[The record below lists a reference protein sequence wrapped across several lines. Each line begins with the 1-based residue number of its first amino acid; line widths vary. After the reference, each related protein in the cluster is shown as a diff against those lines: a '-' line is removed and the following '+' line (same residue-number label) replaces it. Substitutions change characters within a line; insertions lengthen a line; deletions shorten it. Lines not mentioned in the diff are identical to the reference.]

1 MVERAIRGAVHHG
14 RRVAIGVAGGTILV
28 AGVAMI
34 VLPGPAIV
42 AIPAG
47 LGILSIEFEWAG
59 RWRDA
64 LLARLPIGKRGEA
77 GSAADPDG
85 SPPQIR
91 SAAGSSR
98 SRAHPRST
106 S

>member
-1 MVERAIRGAVHHG
+1 MVERAIRGVVHHG
-14 RRVAIGVAGGTILV
+14 RRVAIGVAGGTLLV

-34 VLPGPAIV
+34 VLPGPAII

-64 LLARLPIGKRGEA
+64 LLARLALARRTDA
-77 GSAADPDG
+77 GSGAAPGG
-85 SPPQIR
+85 SSEIR

-98 SRAHPRST
+98 SPAPPRST

>member
-1 MVERAIRGAVHHG
+1 MVERAIRGVVHHG

-47 LGILSIEFEWAG
+47 LGILAIEFEWAG

-64 LLARLPIGKRGEA
+64 LLARLPIRKRTDPGPD
-77 GSAADPDG
+77 ADSDG
-85 SPPQIR
+85 SPEIR

-98 SRAHPRST
+98 SRAHPHST

>member
-1 MVERAIRGAVHHG
+1 MVERAIRGVVHHG
-14 RRVAIGVAGGTILV
+14 RRVAIGVAGGTLLV

-64 LLARLPIGKRGEA
+64 LLARLALARRTDPGA
-77 GSAADPDG
+77 SAAPGG
-85 SPPQIR
+85 SGEIR

-98 SRAHPRST
+98 SPAPRRST